1 MRNNPPTNPKPQS
14 HSLFSSLRAWIRKI
28 PVHPFLFA
36 IYPVLALLAHNMDQL
51 RPETTY
57 RSIAISLAG
66 GALLYFVFI
75 QILRKKTYRPAAL
88 LTSLWL
94 LLFWSYGQIY
104 ELIEGHSIFG
114 WVYGKH
120 RYLAIVWALLLAVGT
135 FLIVKKLKHTKT
147 LTTVLNIAGLVLI
160 IFPTAQIA
168 WFEIRFTQ
176 LSARRQNEPVSQT
189 QTAQSSAST
198 ANLTSS
204 PDIYY
209 ILLDGYSRSDV
220 IQKLYGLD
228 ITPTLDQLK
237 SLGFVIPNCA
247 QSNYGI
253 TALSM
258 FGTLNMNYLDSPE
271 YQGDFPIGS
280 DASEVDYQAMRDY
293 LRHSQV
299 RSFLEAR
306 GYQMITFE
314 TGYWWLDIDDTGNYI
329 VENNNP
335 LKKYSSVYALSNFE
349 DMLIRSTALR
359 LVTEANAAYLSPLTR
374 TVKTPTEQHYE
385 WVKFALDQLGQVPQM
400 PGKKFVY
407 FHVLA
412 PHDPF
417 VFAPDGTYLY
427 SPNSNDDQGSDVPGY
442 PNSIQYLNNHI
453 VEIVKQIK
461 ASSKTDPI
469 IIIQGDHGWDPRY
482 RSQILNAYYLP
493 DGGSADI
500 YPTITPVNTFRIIFN
515 RYFGANYPLLPDQS
529 YFSMGSDFPI
539 YGIQSRP
546 YQLTPVPN
554 TCVGDIK

>member
-1 MRNNPPTNPKPQS
+1 MRNNPLHNLSRFLTSLPT
-14 HSLFSSLRAWIRKI
+14 RIRRV
-28 PVHPFLFA
+28 PVHPILFA
-36 IYPVLALLAHNMDQL
+36 VYPVLALLANNMDQL
-51 RPETTY
+51 RPVTTY

-66 GALLYFVFI
+66 GAVLYFLI
-75 QILRKKTYRPAAL
+75 AKILRKKTFRPAAL

-94 LLFWSYGQIY
+94 LLFWSYGHVY

-120 RYLAIVWALLLAVGT
+120 RYLVIVWVILLAVGT
-135 FLIVKKLKHTKT
+135 FYIIKKLKHTKS
-147 LTTVLNIAGLVLI
+147 LTTILNIASLVLI
-160 IFPTAQIA
+160 VFPIAQIA

-176 LSARRQNEPVSQT
+176 LSAHRQNEQALQSQSPENAAT
-189 QTAQSSAST
+189 STSSADT
-198 ANLTSS
+198 

-209 ILLDGYSRSDV
+209 IVLDGYSRSDV

-237 SLGFVIPNCA
+237 SLGFVIPDCA
-247 QSNYGI
+247 ESNYGI

-258 FGTLNMNYLDSPE
+258 FGTLNMNYLDSAE
-271 YQGDFPIGS
+271 YQGEFPIGS
-280 DASEVDYQAMRDY
+280 DISEVDYQAMRDY

-299 RSFLEAR
+299 RKFLEDR

-314 TGYWWLDIDDTGNYI
+314 TGYWWLDIDDTGTYI

-335 LKKYSSVYALSNFE
+335 LKKYSSAYALSNFE

-359 LVTEANAAYLSPLTR
+359 LVTEANAAYLSPLTHA
-374 TVKTPTEQHYE
+374 VKTPTEQHYE

-417 VFAPDGTYLY
+417 VFAPDGSYLY
-427 SPNSNDDQGSDVPGY
+427 SPNSNDEANSDIPGY
-442 PNSIQYLNNHI
+442 PNSIQYLNNRI
-453 VEIVKQIK
+453 VEIVKQIM
-461 ASSKTDPI
+461 ATSKTQPI
-469 IIIQGDHGWDPRY
+469 IVIQGDHGWDPRY
-482 RSQILNAYYLP
+482 RNQILNAYHLP

-500 YPTITPVNTFRIIFN
+500 YPTITPVNTFRVIFD
-515 RYFGANYPLLPDQS
+515 RYFGASYPLLPDQS
-529 YFSMGSDFPI
+529 YFSMGSDFPVF
-539 YGIQSRP
+539 GIQSRP

-554 TCVGDIK
+554 TCVGDLK